1 MLKRTLILIVF
12 SLPALAHSAVYQC
25 EINGQ
30 MVFADQP
37 CAADAKRIQVKA
49 PARIGGG
56 SMLGK
61 GGQTFLDQRAQ
72 QRQVEGIDRDI
83 ERLERQRARAKMN
96 LDNALIRYQD
106 RKSRASNN
114 LAGATLEGSLAQ
126 EAEVMRSRFQS
137 EIDRASREVEQLRA
151 ERRRVLRGD

>member
-1 MLKRTLILIVF
+1 MLKRTLILISF
-12 SLPALAHSAVYQC
+12 SLPALVHGAVYQC

-30 MVFADQP
+30 MVFSDQP
-37 CAADAKRIQVKA
+37 CAADAKRIHIKA

-61 GGQTFLDQRAQ
+61 GGQAFLDQRAR
-72 QRQVEGIDRDI
+72 QRQVEDIDRDI
-83 ERLERQRARAKMN
+83 DRLERQRARAQMN
-96 LDNALIRYQD
+96 LDNALIRYQN
-106 RKSRASNN
+106 RKSRANNN

-137 EIDRASREVEQLRA
+137 EIDSTSREIE
-151 ERRRVLRGD
+151 